1 MTRDD
6 DLAERVDELQ
16 RSLEELRRE
25 VRPQPPR
32 GPGGLPRPP
41 TPSELVRFADRQA
54 IPTAIAVLEANIHAL
69 ELLQAA
75 LRLTDPG
82 RAASEE
88 ADRTR
93 ERAADI
99 SQRSL
104 DRLDAVLDDLQEATR
119 SDTLPPEGDARD
131 ILEEAR
137 GLREDIADR
146 IGEAEHDRGR
156 RGERTREIDT
166 THEPS
171 EGVTIDVEDELDS
184 IRAEL
189 EGEETSDEENGSD
202 NEDGNDEEGENG
214 EH

>member
-1 MTRDD
+1 M
-6 DLAERVDELQ
+6 
-16 RSLEELRRE
+16 
-25 VRPQPPR
+25 
-32 GPGGLPRPP
+32 
-41 TPSELVRFADRQA
+41 
-54 IPTAIAVLEANIHAL
+54 
-69 ELLQAA
+69 
-75 LRLTDPG
+75 
-82 RAASEE
+82 
-88 ADRTR
+88 
-93 ERAADI
+93 
-99 SQRSL
+99 